1 MTIVSYT
8 LEEIKKMRRK
18 MDQTDWKA
26 LRRMKDEDIV
36 YDEDSPKLTDE
47 QLAKF
52 RRVGRPVKED
62 KKESISIRLDSD
74 LLRVLRKNKN
84 WQTGVNDTLRGIARI
99 SGLL

>member
-1 MTIVSYT
+1 MAIVSYT
-8 LEEIKKMRRK
+8 SEEIKKLRRK
-18 MDQTDWKA
+18 MDRTDWKR
-26 LRRMKDEDIV
+26 LRKMKDEDIV

-52 RRVGRPVKED
+52 RRVGRPEKDD

-84 WQTGVNDTLRGIARI
+84 WQTGINDALRGIARL